1 MRRQRKLRKSL
12 SQAVRAG
19 DNSQKPLLSNIASEV
34 GRKKGLLGLAQTTA
48 PCYRRCLVCCL
59 LNQNHLRQKDDDGYT
74 PLMLA
79 AATGSLHMF
88 EHLFLKRMKLES
100 FPPPPGT
107 LSLSLSLSLS
117 RARARAALHMLRKM
131 LVLVLLSLDREPTV
145 PPRDQVVLG
154 SCKVL
159 QIVPRRHRRGTR
171 QL

>member
-107 LSLSLSLSLS
+107 LSLSLA
-117 RARARAALHMLRKM
+117 RARARCASHAAQDVGSSASVARSGADCSTTRPGGFG
-131 LVLVLLSLDREPTV
+131 VL
-145 PPRDQVVLG
+145 
-154 SCKVL
+154 
-159 QIVPRRHRRGTR
+159 
-171 QL
+171 

>member
-107 LSLSLSLSLS
+107 LSLSLS

>member
-100 FPPPPGT
+100 FPPPPGA
-107 LSLSLSLSLS
+107 LSLSLSLA
-117 RARARAALHMLRKM
+117 RARARARCASHAAQDVGSSASVARSGADCSTTRPGGFG
-131 LVLVLLSLDREPTV
+131 VL
-145 PPRDQVVLG
+145 
-154 SCKVL
+154 
-159 QIVPRRHRRGTR
+159 
-171 QL
+171 